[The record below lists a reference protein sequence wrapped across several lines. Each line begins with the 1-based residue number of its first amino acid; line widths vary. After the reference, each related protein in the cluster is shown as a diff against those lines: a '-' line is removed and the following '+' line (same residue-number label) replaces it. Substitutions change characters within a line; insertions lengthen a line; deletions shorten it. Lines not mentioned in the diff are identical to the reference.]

1 MSDTLVAV
9 PNVSPGGAVAIHTD
23 APEHGL
29 AWCQATVI
37 VPSAATATA
46 GDWALGPLRS
56 AAGPKAAAPAGLTRA
71 KAW

>member
-1 MSDTLVAV
+1 M
-9 PNVSPGGAVAIHTD
+9 AIHTD

-46 GDWALGPLRS
+46 GDSALAPLRF
-56 AAGPKAAAPAGLTRA
+56 AAGPKAAAPAGFTRA
-71 KAW
+71 WTW